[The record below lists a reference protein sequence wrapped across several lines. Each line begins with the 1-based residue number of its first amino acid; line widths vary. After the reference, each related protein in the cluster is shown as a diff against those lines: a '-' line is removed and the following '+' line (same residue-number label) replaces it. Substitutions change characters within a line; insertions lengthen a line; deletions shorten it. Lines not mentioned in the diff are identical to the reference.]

1 MILTQPDQGLQL
13 PQAWIEGLEPAQ
25 PVTVGAEIV
34 SQLVA
39 VTRIGLGT
47 GSAPAGPGGMKG
59 GGMHRDHRMAG
70 GQ

>member
-1 MILTQPDQGLQL
+1 MILTQPYQGLQL
-13 PQAWIEGLEPAQ
+13 PQPWIQRLEPAQ